1 MTTSTQRRKLMTNHN
16 IVLSAIGSIARL
28 RGYSP
33 VNRHVRKTTWS
44 EDNPNGRWRSFDYE
58 ELIQR
63 DKVNL
68 DIFWIKDESLEDSD
82 NLPEPDVILQ
92 EIIEDLESA
101 LEQLRGISEDVS
113 REFSS

>member
-1 MTTSTQRRKLMTNHN
+1 L
-16 IVLSAIGSIARL
+16 V
-28 RGYSP
+28 
-33 VNRHVRKTTWS
+33 
-44 EDNPNGRWRSFDYE
+44 
-58 ELIQR
+58 QR

-101 LEQLRGISEDVS
+101 LAQLRGIAEDFLLEPPFKQGS
-113 REFSS
+113 YPSSQN

>member
-1 MTTSTQRRKLMTNHN
+1 MDRDLADRAQEET
-16 IVLSAIGSIARL
+16 AI
-28 RGYSP
+28 P
-33 VNRHVRKTTWS
+33 WS
-44 EDNPNGRWRSFDYE
+44 DDRPDVRWRSFDYE

-101 LEQLRGISEDVS
+101 LAQLRGISE
-113 REFSS
+113 ELGQPSS

>member
-1 MTTSTQRRKLMTNHN
+1 MRNSTPGQPAC
-16 IVLSAIGSIARL
+16 SE
-28 RGYSP
+28 P
-33 VNRHVRKTTWS
+33 TWS
-44 EDNPNGRWRSFDYE
+44 KDNPNGRWRSFDYE
-58 ELIQR
+58 DLIQQ

-101 LEQLRGISEDVS
+101 LTQLRGISDDLSTGDEVDKV
-113 REFSS
+113 R